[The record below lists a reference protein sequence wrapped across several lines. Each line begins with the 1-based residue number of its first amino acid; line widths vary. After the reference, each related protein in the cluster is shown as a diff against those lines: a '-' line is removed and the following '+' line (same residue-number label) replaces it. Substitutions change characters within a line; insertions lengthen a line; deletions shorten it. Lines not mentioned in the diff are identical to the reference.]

1 MIALNEIQYVLDQ
14 QGACRYDPEE
24 KSIRNRPFSSTLD
37 IELRPFPVTGLV
49 GNRMNRIDRLTA
61 ILLQLQSRPI
71 VPGREIAERFGISL
85 RTVYRD
91 IRALEDAGVPIGSEA
106 GMGYFLA
113 PGYHLPPVMFTDSEA
128 RALLMGGKL
137 IEKFSDPAVNRNYA
151 CALDKIR
158 AVMGDREKAQMD
170 TLANHI
176 EVLKVSPRS
185 REGFPGDLLPAV
197 QEVLGRRRV
206 IRIEYTSGYRQE
218 TTRRDIEPLG
228 LCFYGGNWHLM
239 AFCRLRSDYRD
250 FRVDRIRSL
259 KTTDVVFNPSR
270 HGDLSALISRMV
282 HETDVKPA
290 CVRFTRKAAAFI
302 GDQKYYFGLVEEKD
316 MGNRLEM
323 HFLTGSYTYMARWLL
338 GYMEEA
344 EVVSPDALQEILVTY
359 SERLYAHYH
368 GS

>member
-1 MIALNEIQYVLDQ
+1 
-14 QGACRYDPEE
+14 
-24 KSIRNRPFSSTLD
+24 
-37 IELRPFPVTGLV
+37 
-49 GNRMNRIDRLTA
+49 MNRIDRLTA
-61 ILLQLQSRPI
+61 ILLQLQSRPL

-113 PGYHLPPVMFTDSEA
+113 PGFHLPPVMFTDSEA

-151 CALDKIR
+151 CALDKIK

-176 EVLKVSPRS
+176 EVLKASPRP
-185 REGFPGDLLPAV
+185 REGFPGDLLPAI

-206 IRIEYTSGYRQE
+206 ICIEYTSGYRQE
-218 TTRRDIEPLG
+218 NTRRDIEPLG

-239 AFCRLRSDYRD
+239 AFCRLRDDYRD
-250 FRVDRIRSL
+250 FRVDRIRSVQS
-259 KTTDVVFNPSR
+259 TDVVFDPSR
-270 HGDLSALISRMV
+270 HDDLPVLISRMV

-290 CVRFTRKAAAFI
+290 CIRFTRKAVSFM

-316 MGNRLEM
+316 LEDRVEM
-323 HFLTGSYTYMARWLL
+323 HFLTPSYRAMARWLL
-338 GYMEEA
+338 AYMEDA
-344 EVVSPDALQEILVTY
+344 QVVSPDALKEIMVAY
-359 SERLYAHYH
+359 SGRLHEYY
-368 GS
+368 GEVEG